1 MKLKFY
7 MRGIGIGIIFSSI
20 VFFLFF
26 SSYNKISDEEII
38 KRAKEL
44 GMVQADDGVNE
55 LDKLLA
61 ASKGEKKDTTPTPVI
76 TEIPKEE
83 ENIKNNSNE
92 DTSNEDTS
100 NGEISNEDM
109 ADEDILEN
117 TSDDNL
123 SIGDTSKNDVES
135 ENSNEELEEE
145 SDLPKMIEVEIE
157 EGQGAKQIAKLLEEK
172 GIISDY
178 SDFNKYLKSL
188 GYTKSLLSGKFHI
201 REGAD
206 YSEIIKILVFK

>member
-7 MRGIGIGIIFSSI
+7 MRGIGIGILFSSV
-20 VFFLFF
+20 VFFIFL

-38 KRAKEL
+38 KRAKAL
-44 GMVQADDGVNE
+44 GMVQADDGVGE

-61 ASKGEKKDTTPTPVI
+61 ASKGEKKDSTPAPTPVI

-83 ENIKNNSNE
+83 EE
-92 DTSNEDTS
+92 TSNEEAS
-100 NGEISNEDM
+100 H
-109 ADEDILEN
+109 N
-117 TSDDNL
+117 TSGDNL
-123 SIGDTSKNDVES
+123 SPEDSSNNGVEE
-135 ENSNEELEEE
+135 ENSNEGVEEEPKEE
-145 SDLPKMIEVEIE
+145 SDLPKMIEIEIE